1 METQQLIII
10 TYSFFIVI
18 IYCANLVEAL
28 NIKIFK
34 KIMLILVFLYNLLII
49 LFFILNPTAS
59 NLTHYTILVIF
70 ILSISI
76 IALINK
82 NIFEFFTNVLSA
94 KLDWNRITHRIF
106 FPLSLYVLIY
116 PFTAFIME
124 RNLAIIILSETYDIL
139 NLLGFQITMFLLSFV
154 GIGLATRRTF
164 KQCVSRLEIRFP
176 NLKYAILGVV
186 ALFLID
192 YMVWGIMGVFSQFFG
207 GGIAQK
213 TIEESSN
220 VENTVNMIRQVAPS
234 TLNLAI
240 VSIVVGISEEL
251 LFRGALQPRFG
262 NLYTSILFSSLH
274 FQYLSVIALIEI
286 FIISYILGIIKEKTS
301 TSTTIIIHIIY
312 DFISLMK
319 YLP

>member
-1 METQQLIII
+1 METQLITL

-34 KIMLILVFLYNLLII
+34 KIMIILVFIYNGII
-49 LFFILNPTAS
+49 IPFFILNLTTS
-59 NLTHYTILVIF
+59 NLGHYTILEIF
-70 ILSISI
+70 IIVVSTI
-76 IALINK
+76 ILINK
-82 NIFEFFTNVLSA
+82 NIFEFFTNILSA

-116 PFTAFIME
+116 PFIVFNME
-124 RNLAIIILSETYDIL
+124 RNLAIILNGAYDLL
-139 NLLGFQITMFLLSFV
+139 NLLGFQITMFLFSFV

-164 KQCVSRLEIRFP
+164 KQCVSRLDIRFP
-176 NLKYAILGVV
+176 NLKYALLGVV

-192 YMVWGIMGVFSQFFG
+192 YVVWGTMGIFSQFFG

-213 TIEESSN
+213 SVEESSN
-220 VENTVNMIRQVAPS
+220 VENTVNMIRQAAPS
-234 TLNLAI
+234 TLKLAI

-262 NLYTSILFSSLH
+262 NLYTSLLFSSLH

-286 FIISYILGIIKEKTS
+286 FIISYILGIIKEKTN

-312 DFISLMK
+312 DFVSLMK